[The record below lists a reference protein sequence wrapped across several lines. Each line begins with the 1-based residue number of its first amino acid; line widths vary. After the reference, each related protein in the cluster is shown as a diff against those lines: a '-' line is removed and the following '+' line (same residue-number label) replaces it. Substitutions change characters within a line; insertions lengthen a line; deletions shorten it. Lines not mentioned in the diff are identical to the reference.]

1 MGVFHEFSPVSSLM
15 LRNGGEKAKRSI
27 KLRDDSGAEVE
38 LTLWGDHAENLG
50 QKLETMLFEHQHPV
64 LACKRACVGEY
75 NGKNLS
81 IRNNTVMDVNP
92 DHPKRDIFAR
102 GTTPARRRTCTHFL
116 ATAVAQSEETTDLPP
131 SDKSKTKPRTAG
143 AKIRSGLSAEV
154 QLRTSTTATRVPC
167 IPPALWITTDVN
179 VKRSCSK
186 TK

>member
-1 MGVFHEFSPVSSLM
+1 MGRPRRESRP
-15 LRNGGEKAKRSI
+15 KA
-27 KLRDDSGAEVE
+27 RDDA
-38 LTLWGDHAENLG
+38 L
-50 QKLETMLFEHQHPV
+50 EHQHPV

-92 DHPKRDIFAR
+92 DHPKAGHLRSWYDAGGKTENMHALSRDS
-102 GTTPARRRTCTHFL
+102 GGP
-116 ATAVAQSEETTDLPP
+116 VEEATDLPP

-143 AKIRSGLSAEV
+143 AKIRSGSSAEV
-154 QLRTSTTATRVPC
+154 RLRTSTTATRVPC